1 MYICMSTSS
10 SSQRLASVCIHI
22 QQKKIERELSSFA
35 SYSICSRREE
45 SAYSCIWTYA
55 YRWCILSYSSFLL
68 LQHTRML
75 IAVGV
80 HIEKK
85 IKTRV
90 ILPWQ
95 WVNKWRVPPL
105 CFFDW
110 LNANVY
116 VYMHIYSTRE
126 SRFMLSSSSSSFL
139 FYIWIHTDMRKE
151 NEKRLLNR
159 CVHHILL
166 TR

>member
-1 MYICMSTSS
+1 MYVHIIFITEI
-10 SSQRLASVCIHI
+10 SVCVYTHTT
-22 QQKKIERELSSFA
+22 KKIERELSSFA

-85 IKTRV
+85 SKLEWSYLDNGWINEEFLLFVFSIDWTQMCMFICTSTQQEKV
-90 ILPWQ
+90 
-95 WVNKWRVPPL
+95 VL
-105 CFFDW
+105 CF
-110 LNANVY
+110 L
-116 VYMHIYSTRE
+116 
-126 SRFMLSSSSSSFL
+126 LL
-139 FYIWIHTDMRKE
+139 LPPFYFIFEFIPTW
-151 NEKRLLNR
+151 EKRMKKDYWTG
-159 CVHHILL
+159 VYIIFY
-166 TR
+166 